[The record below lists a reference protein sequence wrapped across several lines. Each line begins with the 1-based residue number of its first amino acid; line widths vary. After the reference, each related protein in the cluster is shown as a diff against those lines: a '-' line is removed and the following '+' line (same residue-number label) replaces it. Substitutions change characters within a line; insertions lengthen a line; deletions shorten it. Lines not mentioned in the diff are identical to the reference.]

1 MRNRFFLTGAF
12 VCLLISNLALA
23 ASPAPG
29 SVSPS
34 QIASVRE
41 TSSAGVAELSS
52 SQLLEKIAE
61 AKQLMK
67 SQPALPNAGSSSSVT
82 LAALDPETSEI
93 HFLTVAKNS
102 FLTSGANLL
111 LHSQLGRT
119 LRLRVLNPNGVN
131 TAVAVA
137 DPASG
142 ERLLPLT
149 VRYPIEKGEAITE
162 IAYYTS
168 GHPALRSPDVVSAG
182 EAYVTTMLDQ
192 AASGLAENGVVIAP
206 DIVNVA
212 RHLVIVEHTDHKRFK
227 NDDPAVYPE
236 VLSLYAL
243 NQGNTFKYS
252 VSSAGAG
259 GMIQMIPRT
268 YEAIRQH
275 HSNVSLESDFVTA
288 MQDHA
293 NALKAML
300 LYINDTWN
308 YLDKSSEVQQA
319 LKSGAATKTELL
331 AAGYNSNP
339 YKLPSYL
346 SNGGSGWRTL
356 IPAET
361 KMYLAIYQS
370 VDSNVDFT
378 SNYGATNTVDEV
390 SAASTAMAAPAAQR
404 TTETLLAWIG
414 KELLMKTAALTHV
427 IP

>member
-12 VCLLISNLALA
+12 VCLLVSNLALA
-23 ASPAPG
+23 DSPA
-29 SVSPS
+29 SSTVD
-34 QIASVRE
+34 
-41 TSSAGVAELSS
+41 SAGFLNVTAAAREGNSPEVTELSS
-52 SQLLEKIAE
+52 VQLLEKIAE

-67 SQPALPNAGSSSSVT
+67 SQPALTDAGSVT
-82 LAALDPETSEI
+82 LAALDQETSQI
-93 HFLTVAKNS
+93 HFLTVAKDT

-111 LHSQLGRT
+111 LQSQLGRT

-131 TAVAVA
+131 TAVSVA

-142 ERLLPLT
+142 RRLLPLT
-149 VRYPIEKGEAITE
+149 VRYPIEKGGAITE

-182 EAYVTTMLDQ
+182 EAYVTTMLAQ
-192 AASGLAENGVVIAP
+192 AASRLAENGVVVAP

-227 NDDPAVYPE
+227 NNDPAVYPE

-243 NQGNTFKYS
+243 NQGNTFRYS

-275 HSNVSLESDFVTA
+275 HPNVSLKSDFVTA
-288 MQDHA
+288 MQDHS

-300 LYINDTWN
+300 LYIDDTWN
-308 YLDKSSEVQQA
+308 YLEKAPEIQQA
-319 LKSGAATKTELL
+319 LSSGVATKTELL

-346 SNGGSGWRTL
+346 SKAGGGWRNV

-361 KMYLAIYQS
+361 QMYLTIYRS
-370 VDSNVDFT
+370 VDANVDFSMQSVEANPVEASAD
-378 SNYGATNTVDEV
+378 SNGIAT
-390 SAASTAMAAPAAQR
+390 SAARHTAAA
-404 TTETLLAWIG
+404 LVSWIG
-414 KELLMKTAALTHV
+414 KELLMKTAALSHV